1 MTGSRALEYF
11 SDGMPPRKKPDER
24 AFVEAYRPDA
34 YPRPAVTVDLV
45 VLTVLDADLKLLLV
59 RRAEPP
65 FQGQWALPGGFVR
78 VGDGKR
84 DRGEDLDEAAAREL
98 EEETA
103 LPHGSVFLQQLGAF
117 GAPDRDPRMRVISVA
132 YFALIRPDLAPLVH
146 AGGDVDKAGWH
157 SVSSLAKTKLAFD
170 HARIVDAA
178 LGRVRETLDR
188 STLAFELVPRTFT
201 IPELR
206 AVFDAVTGEPHDPGN
221 FRRKFGQLLETGMVV
236 EAPGKRVTGGKPA
249 RVYAFG
255 QRRG

>member
-1 MTGSRALEYF
+1 MASRKQA
-11 SDGMPPRKKPDER
+11 DER

-65 FQGQWALPGGFVR
+65 FQGHWALPGGFVR
-78 VGDGKR
+78 VGDGKHE
-84 DRGEDLDEAAAREL
+84 RGEDLDEAASREL
-98 EEETA
+98 QEETS
-103 LPHGSVFLQQLGAF
+103 LPAGAFHLQQLGAF

-146 AGGDVDKAGWH
+146 AGGDAEQAGWH
-157 SVSSLAKTKLAFD
+157 SVATLAKPKLAFD

-178 LGRVRETLDR
+178 LARVREVLDR
-188 STLAFELVPRTFT
+188 STIAFELVPRTFT

-206 AVFDAVTGEPHDPGN
+206 AVFDAVTGVTHDPGN
-221 FRRKFGQLLETGMVV
+221 FRRKFQQLLETGMVV
-236 EAPGKRVTGGKPA
+236 EAPGKRITGGKPA
-249 RVYAFG
+249 RVYAF
-255 QRRG
+255 RR

>member
-1 MTGSRALEYF
+1 MASRKQA
-11 SDGMPPRKKPDER
+11 DER
-24 AFVEAYRPDA
+24 AFVEAYRPEA

-65 FQGQWALPGGFVR
+65 FQGRWALPGGFVR

-98 EEETA
+98 AEETS
-103 LPHGSVFLQQLGAF
+103 LPRGASRLQQLGAF

-146 AGGDVDKAGWH
+146 AGGDAALAGWH
-157 SVSSLAKTKLAFD
+157 SVATLGVNTKLELAFD
-170 HARIVDAA
+170 HAQIVDAA
-178 LGRVRETLDR
+178 LERVRERLER
-188 STLAFELVPRTFT
+188 STIAFDLVPRTFT

-206 AVFDAVTGEPHDPGN
+206 AVFDAVTGTTHDPGN
-221 FRRKFGQLLETGMVV
+221 FRRKFQQLLDGGQVV
-236 EAPGKRVTGGKPA
+236 EAPGKRITSGKPA
-249 RVYAFG
+249 RVYAFARVAG
-255 QRRG
+255 